1 MATRSDIDLVLS
13 AVDEFK
19 EVRRVPE
26 ASALWDVSVVVD
38 GREPVRLLI
47 DNGINDIYLQAL
59 VRDPSLDANP
69 GLLLEVLEGYGVVG
83 LTTLNGDLYLRAGCF
98 LEHSEVHAITNTLL
112 SVVYAYNTYRER
124 LTA

>member
-13 AVDEFK
+13 ALDEFE
-19 EVRRVPE
+19 EVRRVPD
-26 ASALWDVSVVVD
+26 AKALWDVSVVVD
-38 GREPVRLLI
+38 GYEPVRILV

-69 GLLLEVLEGYGVVG
+69 ALLLETLEGYGVVG
-83 LTTLNGDLYLRAGCF
+83 LTTLHGDLYLRAGCF
-98 LEHSEVHAITNTLL
+98 LEYSEVHAITNTLL
-112 SVVYAYNTYRER
+112 SVVYAFNAYRER